1 MKKRIFAFLT
11 VIFLITLAVPVFAV
25 SDGNYIIDTVG
36 YFYEDELAN
45 LNQKADEIY
54 NNTHYN
60 IMFSITDNTGD
71 LSLYDYIENQY
82 NTSCQGENGL
92 ILGYDT
98 EKNKWIIYFSGDAN
112 SIFTEDDEYKLW
124 DAFVKPETISDGVY
138 EYMSLAESYLP
149 VYEKP
154 ADISGIRL
162 IDSAGLLTKSQ
173 RSNIKNKLDEIS
185 NKHNCDIVI
194 VTVNTLSGKT
204 PMVYADDFFDY
215 NGYSENG
222 ILLLISMED
231 RDWYISTAGNGISA
245 VTDAGWQYIG
255 DEIVEYLSDGD
266 YNGAFKRYA
275 DLCDDFLTHREE
287 TGEPYNKGNLP
298 KKPLSSMWYL
308 YSLVGGAIIALII
321 TGIMKSDLKSV
332 EWKSAGNYLKNG
344 SLKVTESK
352 DIFLYSHIDRERKPD
367 ESSSSSTSTHT
378 SSSGA
383 SHGGGGGKF

>member
-1 MKKRIFAFLT
+1 MKKRIFAFL
-11 VIFLITLAVPVFAV
+11 IIIALIILAVPVFAV
-25 SDGNYIIDTVG
+25 TDGNHIIDTVG

-60 IMFSITDNTGD
+60 VMFSITDNTGG

-82 NTSCQGENGL
+82 KTSCQSENGL

-98 EKNKWIIYFSGDAN
+98 EKNKWIIYLSGDAN
-112 SIFTEDDEYKLW
+112 SIFTEDDEDKLW

-138 EYMSLAESYLP
+138 EYMALAESYLP

-162 IDSAGLLTKSQ
+162 IDGAGLLTKSQ
-173 RSNIKNKLDEIS
+173 RGNIKNRLDEIS

-194 VTVNTLSGKT
+194 VTTNTLNGKT

-231 RDWYISTAGNGISA
+231 RDWYISTAGSGISA

-266 YNGAFKRYA
+266 YNSAFKRYA
-275 DLCDDFLTHREE
+275 DLCDDFLTHKEE

-298 KKPLSSMWYL
+298 KRPLSSIWYL
-308 YSLVGGAIIALII
+308 YSLIGGAVVALIV

-332 EWKSAGNYLKNG
+332 EWKSAGNYVKDG

-352 DIFLYSHIDRERKPD
+352 DIFLYSHIDRQRKPE